1 MPNYM
6 LLLYTTEAD
15 ATEQAARDAEWPEWA
30 ELLKS
35 LEDDGILLGHGRL
48 QGVQSA
54 TSVRVRAGET
64 DISDGP
70 FAVTKEM
77 LVGYFML
84 ACRDLDHALEQ
95 AERVPLARYGTVEV
109 RPVMT

>member
-15 ATEQAARDAEWPEWA
+15 ATDEAARDAEWPEWA
-30 ELLKS
+30 ELIKS
-35 LEDDGILLGHGRL
+35 LEDDGLLLGHGRL
-48 QGVQSA
+48 QGVESA
-54 TSVRVRAGET
+54 TSVRIRTGDTE
-64 DISDGP
+64 ISDGP

-77 LVGYFML
+77 LVGFFML

-109 RPVMT
+109 RPVMA

>member
-15 ATEQAARDAEWPEWA
+15 ATEQAERDAEWPEWA
-30 ELLKS
+30 ELIKS
-35 LEDDGILLGHGRL
+35 LEDEGVLLGHGRL
-48 QGVQSA
+48 QSVDSA
-54 TSVRVRAGET
+54 TSVRIRAGET
-64 DISDGP
+64 EINDGP

-84 ACRDLDHALEQ
+84 ACRDLDHALAQ
-95 AERVPLARYGTVEV
+95 AERLPLARYGTVEV
-109 RPVMT
+109 RPTA